1 MLLQELDVIP
11 ESYLENLTKYRCM
24 LIICGME
31 MCNYLQNIKYKF
43 QEGMFLDSVE
53 VKSYVELVHG
63 AYQVNFIVFFIN
75 LEY

>member
-1 MLLQELDVIP
+1 
-11 ESYLENLTKYRCM
+11 M
-24 LIICGME
+24 LIISGME

-63 AYQVNFIVFFIN
+63 AYQVN
-75 LEY
+75 Y